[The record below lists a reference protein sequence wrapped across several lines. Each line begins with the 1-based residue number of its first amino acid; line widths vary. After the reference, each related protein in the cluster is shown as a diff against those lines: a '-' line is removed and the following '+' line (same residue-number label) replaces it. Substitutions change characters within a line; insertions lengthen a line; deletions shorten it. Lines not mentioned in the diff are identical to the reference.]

1 MAKGYCVKS
10 HDTNIDRFGMS
21 NGSYSQRPT
30 VAYIQ
35 REVSPEEMGAYK
47 MKLASR
53 KSWLTSQ
60 MTAHNN
66 AVQHCQVLILMLI
79 NDTAGFAIFDA
90 LTELRKDKKIY
101 RHEVK
106 RKASMISQSYA
117 KYEARVKS
125 NMSGPEVYDL
135 FYDCCDE
142 FHEYYDK
149 HVRTLRMQI
158 SRTLLR
164 LGEADYE
171 LKSYIVCALS
181 VIEFS
186 RMVFDSY
193 FRALEAQ
200 YHFNLKREF
209 EDWDLADLHKQTRE
223 LCMALISREAF
234 QELNKDKDIELALK
248 IMSEKL
254 NVTNYDNIVGEVL
267 KKHRA
272 TVDKYF
278 SHDNEAYEEWKKE
291 FADEEDE
298 QSDTCGHSAVV

>member
-1 MAKGYCVKS
+1 MARGYYVKA
-10 HDTNIDRFGMS
+10 HDSNIGKFGIA
-21 NGSYSQRPT
+21 NGSFSQRPA
-30 VAYIQ
+30 VAYVQ
-35 REVSPEEMGAYK
+35 REVSPEDMGAYR
-47 MKLASR
+47 MKCASR

-60 MTAHNN
+60 LTAHNN

-90 LTELRKDKKIY
+90 LTELKKDKQLY

-117 KYEARVKS
+117 KYEARTKS

-149 HVRTLRMQI
+149 HVKTLRMQI
-158 SRTLLR
+158 SRTLL
-164 LGEADYE
+164 
-171 LKSYIVCALS
+171 
-181 VIEFS
+181 

-193 FRALEAQ
+193 FRALEAE
-200 YHFNLKREF
+200 YHFNLKRECK
-209 EDWDLADLHKQTRE
+209 DWDLADLHKQTRE
-223 LCMALISREAF
+223 LCMMLISREAF
-234 QELNKDKDIELALK
+234 QELNRDKDIELALK

-267 KKHRA
+267 KRHRA

-278 SHDNEAYEEWKKE
+278 SHNREAYEEWKKE
-291 FADEEDE
+291 FTDEENK
-298 QSDTCGHSAVV
+298 QSDTCGHSAAV